1 MSEYEY
7 TQQDT
12 QAHLNGMKDVSDLV
26 YQLISG
32 EYIINRLNVDTL
44 AVVMKR
50 QIDHLN
56 LMLGMDH
63 IQNSGADLTYFEKAR
78 DDGNAWLQNNQ

>member
-1 MSEYEY
+1 MPEY

-12 QAHLNGMKDVSDLV
+12 QVHINGMKDVSDLV

-32 EYIINRLNVDTL
+32 EYIVNPLSPDTP

-50 QIDHLN
+50 QTDHLN

-78 DDGNAWLQNNQ
+78 DDGTAWINNNS

>member
-1 MSEYEY
+1 MSEYKY

-32 EYIINRLNVDTL
+32 EYIINRLNTDTL

>member
-1 MSEYEY
+1 MPEY

-12 QAHLNGMKDVSDLV
+12 QVHINGMKDVSDLV

-32 EYIINRLNVDTL
+32 EYIVNPLSPDIP

-50 QIDHLN
+50 QTDHLN

-78 DDGNAWLQNNQ
+78 DDGTAWINNNS

>member
-1 MSEYEY
+1 MPEY

-12 QAHLNGMKDVSDLV
+12 QVHINGMKDVSDLV

-32 EYIINRLNVDTL
+32 EYIVNPLRPDTP

-50 QIDHLN
+50 QTDHLN

-78 DDGNAWLQNNQ
+78 DDGTAWINNNS

>member
-12 QAHLNGMKDVSDLV
+12 QVHINGMKDVSDLV

-32 EYIINRLNVDTL
+32 EYIINRLNTDTL